1 MITAY
6 LDATRT
12 QEDVAQVEGQGY
24 SQQGFAK
31 IVKEVLLL
39 FADIAKSSAPYK
51 IPCKEDGKEI
61 QKQLGYKFFQR

>member
-24 SQQGFAK
+24 SDTRLRQ
-31 IVKEVLLL
+31 IIKEVTEV
-39 FADIAKSSAPYK
+39 FATIAKTSVTSF
-51 IPCKEDGKEI
+51 IS
-61 QKQLGYKFFQR
+61 L